1 MACDGSEVTVQTVNN
16 VYSVIWLQIEEIY
29 DGCGDQNVLIEY
41 TKGCILIPH
50 VETEVAKITYKG
62 SSPCGAGQKI
72 MVHVNSSRIRP
83 IEVPYRAQ
91 LLQGLGFHI
100 SPPAMAFVTES
111 TGRAAGDLIL
121 GESTDGAQGGQGMD
135 KSTFL
140 SARFRKI
147 QLVADLSSQ
156 MLDGGLLTE
165 YGKLFLGF
173 LLLALLLGILVF
185 FRMFVHDT
193 VLPTLSGEQVKSGS
207 HRKSSSWMSHL
218 LGSRYRDR
226 WSKIWG
232 FGALES
238 VGEGLKASILSA
250 LGRKD
255 CIKSSSQL
263 TLPHIRVKLSDPS
276 VGLPQTTKS
285 SGGGG
290 LSSTKQPGL
299 GAAHQGGRKGS
310 ADRKHNAVSRL
321 DQPRNGKAVME
332 AVEECLPVSMVE
344 PATSSGKQP
353 RKSKCP
359 KEDVNPATP
368 TILIEAS
375 TSDDRDCVQK
385 HTSKA
390 PVAELSLAPGSPA
403 ADPRKTG
410 MTPFRNSLAQKAQ
423 PVSPRE
429 KTKRKKK
436 RGQGTSKQDSGTN
449 LGANGGISPA
459 SPASPA
465 TPASPPQP
473 VSPLSSN
480 ASYSSSSHALL
491 GHIPLTTPPMKLKV
505 SGAEERDTTLALLG
519 NPDAYSPLDSNPA
532 PAFVRP
538 ESLSVDVASN
548 ALRQMAQAKGA
559 DLSWQASPKM
569 DSGTGKRANNNEW
582 VSVARKNVPN
592 SGFAKGDDIEDGGH
606 SYRGSNRTHKTGN
619 SRKPSGSNV
628 PALTPSASFPG
639 RTSQGTQWN
648 IPGVERN
655 NPMDITGSPIV
666 PPPVIAPSLRAPGA
680 KITKQCS
687 NNVAPV
693 NDGWGR
699 LGFTTKPEGNFADKE
714 KETGSTGTGY
724 PADTLSGQSSGELMY
739 DIWGNHF
746 GDLSHCSSHLQ
757 QNGFLAGLEK
767 EGDPI
772 RGFHRQLVPEHSE
785 SLLGG
790 DMSPTQALF
799 SSFSGFFSDVSPLG
813 LEQSHP
819 SSLATVN
826 ESVGPGNGPPGF
838 ADRTS
843 AVVPNF
849 GTICQGSSS
858 SGTSAA
864 NVKSR
869 VRVPYSPPMSCVSST
884 PFSPSNTPTAAKALS
899 PHSDGMFCSFW
910 SNSSDNLQ
918 ERAPSRVPSPM

>member
-1 MACDGSEVTVQTVNN
+1 
-16 VYSVIWLQIEEIY
+16 
-29 DGCGDQNVLIEY
+29 
-41 TKGCILIPH
+41 
-50 VETEVAKITYKG
+50 
-62 SSPCGAGQKI
+62 
-72 MVHVNSSRIRP
+72 
-83 IEVPYRAQ
+83 
-91 LLQGLGFHI
+91 
-100 SPPAMAFVTES
+100 
-111 TGRAAGDLIL
+111 
-121 GESTDGAQGGQGMD
+121 
-135 KSTFL
+135 
-140 SARFRKI
+140 
-147 QLVADLSSQ
+147 
-156 MLDGGLLTE
+156 
-165 YGKLFLGF
+165 
-173 LLLALLLGILVF
+173 
-185 FRMFVHDT
+185 
-193 VLPTLSGEQVKSGS
+193 
-207 HRKSSSWMSHL
+207 
-218 LGSRYRDR
+218 
-226 WSKIWG
+226 
-232 FGALES
+232 
-238 VGEGLKASILSA
+238 
-250 LGRKD
+250 
-255 CIKSSSQL
+255 
-263 TLPHIRVKLSDPS
+263 
-276 VGLPQTTKS
+276 
-285 SGGGG
+285 
-290 LSSTKQPGL
+290 
-299 GAAHQGGRKGS
+299 
-310 ADRKHNAVSRL
+310 
-321 DQPRNGKAVME
+321 
-332 AVEECLPVSMVE
+332 
-344 PATSSGKQP
+344 
-353 RKSKCP
+353 
-359 KEDVNPATP
+359 
-368 TILIEAS
+368 
-375 TSDDRDCVQK
+375 
-385 HTSKA
+385 
-390 PVAELSLAPGSPA
+390 
-403 ADPRKTG
+403 
-410 MTPFRNSLAQKAQ
+410 
-423 PVSPRE
+423 
-429 KTKRKKK
+429 
-436 RGQGTSKQDSGTN
+436 
-449 LGANGGISPA
+449 
-459 SPASPA
+459 
-465 TPASPPQP
+465 
-473 VSPLSSN
+473 
-480 ASYSSSSHALL
+480 
-491 GHIPLTTPPMKLKV
+491 MKLKV

-519 NPDAYSPLDSNPA
+519 NPDAYSLLDSNPA

-548 ALRQMAQAKGA
+548 ALGQMAQAKGA

-582 VSVARKNVPN
+582 VNVARKNVPN

-619 SRKPSGSNV
+619 SRKSSGSNV

-699 LGFTTKPEGNFADKE
+699 LGFTTKPEGNFADKM

-746 GDLSHCSSHLQ
+746 GDLTNCSSHLQ

-858 SGTSAA
+858 SSGTSAA